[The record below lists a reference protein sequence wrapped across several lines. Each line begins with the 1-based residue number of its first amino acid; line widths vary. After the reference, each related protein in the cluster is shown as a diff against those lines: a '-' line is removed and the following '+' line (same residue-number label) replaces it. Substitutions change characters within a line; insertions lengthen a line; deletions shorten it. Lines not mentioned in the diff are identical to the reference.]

1 MRRVDAE
8 AQEHPAA
15 LIIGA
20 GGAVVLQLAG
30 YPLLA
35 GEIRALHGSPPF
47 RVVGAT
53 HEVIEGYV
61 EVIGEGDEDES

>member
-15 LIIGA
+15 LIVGA

-35 GEIRALHGSPPF
+35 GEIRALHGSSPF
-47 RVVGAT
+47 CNIGAADEVV
-53 HEVIEGYV
+53 EGNV
-61 EVIGEGDEDES
+61 KIVREGDEDES

>member
-15 LIIGA
+15 LIVGA

-47 RVVGAT
+47 RVVGAAD
-53 HEVIEGYV
+53 EIIEGNV
-61 EVIGEGDEDES
+61 EIVREGEEDES

>member
-1 MRRVDAE
+1 MGRVDTE
-8 AQEHPAA
+8 AAKHLAA
-15 LIIGA
+15 LIVGA

-47 RVVGAT
+47 RVVGPA
-53 HEVIEGYV
+53 HEVVEGNV
-61 EVIGEGDEDES
+61 EVIGEGDEG